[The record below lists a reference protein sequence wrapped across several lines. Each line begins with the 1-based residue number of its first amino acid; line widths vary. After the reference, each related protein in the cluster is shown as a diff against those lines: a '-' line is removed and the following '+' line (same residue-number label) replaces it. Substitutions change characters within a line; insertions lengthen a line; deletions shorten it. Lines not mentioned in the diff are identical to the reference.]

1 MSTSDISSKSA
12 SAGLLAA
19 IVASLCCITPVF
31 SLLAGIGGIAAT
43 FSWMEPFRPYLIVL
57 TIGILG
63 FAWYQ
68 KLKPR
73 TKEEIECT
81 CEPARQSGGEDEKPS
96 FWQSKRFLGL
106 VTVFVGLMLAFPSYS
121 HLFYS
126 NANPSSSLVLAQDT
140 TKMHKIVLDVK
151 GMACAGCESHIEHE
165 VGLLKGV
172 KMVNATY
179 STGSATVEYLPSK
192 IDQKSIIE
200 AINKTGYTVIEKLK
214 EQ

>member
-57 TIGILG
+57 TIGVLG

-68 KLKPR
+68 KLRPR
-73 TKEEIECT
+73 TSEEIACA
-81 CEPARQSGGEDEKPS
+81 CEDDQKPS
-96 FWQSKRFLGL
+96 FWQSKRFLGII
-106 VTVFVGLMLAFPSYS
+106 TVFAALMLTFPSYS
-121 HLFYS
+121 HVFYS
-126 NANPSSSLVLAQDT
+126 NGGHMSRPVFAEQDT
-140 TKMHKIVLDVK
+140 TKINKIIIDVK
-151 GMACAGCESHIEHE
+151 GMTCAGCENHIEHE
-165 VGLLKGV
+165 VGLLEGV
-172 KMVNATY
+172 KMVDATY
-179 STGSATVEYLPSK
+179 STGSATVEFLPSK
-192 IDQKSIIE
+192 VDKQAIIE
-200 AINKTGYTVIEKLK
+200 TINKTGYTVIQKPK

>member
-1 MSTSDISSKSA
+1 MSKGYLLSSGISA
-12 SAGLLAA
+12 ALLS
-19 IVASLCCITPVF
+19 SLCCITPVF
-31 SLLAGIGGIAAT
+31 SLLAGISGIAAT

-68 KLKPR
+68 KLRPR
-73 TKEEIECT
+73 TAEEIACA
-81 CEPARQSGGEDEKPS
+81 CEDDQKPS
-96 FWQSKRFLGL
+96 FWQSKRFLGII
-106 VTVFVGLMLAFPSYS
+106 TVFAGLMLAFPSYS
-121 HLFYS
+121 HVFYS
-126 NANPSSSLVLAQDT
+126 DGGGMDTPLIAEQDS
-140 TKMHKIVLDVK
+140 TKTNKIIIDVK
-151 GMACAGCESHIEHE
+151 GMTCAGCESHIEHE

-200 AINKTGYTVIEKLK
+200 AINKTGYTVIEKSK

>member
-68 KLKPR
+68 KLRPR
-73 TKEEIECT
+73 TAEEIACA
-81 CEPARQSGGEDEKPS
+81 CEDDQKPS
-96 FWQSKRFLGL
+96 FWQSKRFLGII
-106 VTVFVGLMLAFPSYS
+106 TVFAGLMLAFPSYS
-121 HLFYS
+121 HVFYS
-126 NANPSSSLVLAQDT
+126 DGGGMDTPLIAEQDS
-140 TKMHKIVLDVK
+140 TKTNKIIIDVK
-151 GMACAGCESHIEHE
+151 GMTCAGCESHIEHE

-179 STGSATVEYLPSK
+179 STGFATVEYLPSK

-200 AINKTGYTVIEKLK
+200 AINKTGYTVIEKPK
-214 EQ
+214 E

>member
-1 MSTSDISSKSA
+1 MRKGYLLSSGISA
-12 SAGLLAA
+12 ALLS
-19 IVASLCCITPVF
+19 SLCCITPVF
-31 SLLAGIGGIAAT
+31 SLLAGISGMAAT
-43 FSWMEPFRPYLIVL
+43 FSWMDPFRPYLIVL
-57 TIGILG
+57 TIGIVG
-63 FAWYQ
+63 FAWFQ

-151 GMACAGCESHIEHE
+151 GMTCTGCENHIEHE
-165 VGLLKGV
+165 VGLLEGV
-172 KMVNATY
+172 IMVDATY
-179 STGSATVEYLPSK
+179 STGSATIKYRPAE
-192 IDQKSIIE
+192 IDQESIIE
-200 AINKTGYTVIEKLK
+200 AINGTGYTIIEKSK
-214 EQ
+214 DQ